1 MYLRHPNVVVPYV
14 NCDGSVE
21 SLAADVGS
29 ISCSLRD
36 TIDNVQDISHFI
48 EGYVD
53 HAIKEHEKQLT
64 EKIALRTYDIISE
77 MMECNIRKEEFL
89 NLLLHDE
96 TSDVNG

>member
-1 MYLRHPNVVVPYV
+1 MYLRHPDMAVPYV
-14 NCDGSVE
+14 DYDGTIE
-21 SLAADVGS
+21 SLAANVGIINS
-29 ISCSLRD
+29 SLRD

-53 HAIKEHEKQLT
+53 HAIKEHEKQIT
-64 EKIALRTYDIISE
+64 EKIALKTYDIISE

-96 TSDVNG
+96 TSDTNG

>member
-1 MYLRHPNVVVPYV
+1 MYLRHENIPVPYV
-14 NCDGSVE
+14 NCDGTIE
-21 SLAADVGS
+21 SLATDVGI
-29 ISCSLRD
+29 ISCCLRD
-36 TIDNVQDISHFI
+36 TIDNVQDISRFI

-53 HAIKEHEKQLT
+53 HAIKEHEKQVA